1 MTDIAMIQL
10 LLVFIYFTHQLWKYY
25 NIPNMIIEQIVGNWL
40 SKFKRN
46 YSNIYIFFLSSREI
60 STQYK
65 NQKNIVSFLDFCGLK
80 DQTQIQTLSEI
91 YSIK

>member
-46 YSNIYIFFLSSREI
+46 YSNIYIFF
-60 STQYK
+60 
-65 NQKNIVSFLDFCGLK
+65 SFQPEDK
-80 DQTQIQTLSEI
+80 HTIQESEE
-91 YSIK
+91 YCVVLRLLWFERPNSD